1 MELPYILL
9 KYWVLS
15 CYVIII
21 LTVSVDNGI
30 TVFLCYSYIHL
41 ATYFNSN
48 VQLLCLL
55 VRKDIK
61 IWRGLLVESAW
72 YWFENS
78 SQLKRNINSEN
89 IHLLPSVSP
98 SIRVF
103 SNESALCIR
112 WTKYWSFSFSIRPSN
127 EYSGLISLK
136 INWFDLL
143 VVQGIFR
150 SLIQHH
156 SLRASIFQFSAF
168 MVHLSHPYMT
178 TGKKLWLYRPLPFI
192 YGGDTGYMYR
202 RVVCNFLGRVNKDLR
217 KNIVSKWL

>member
-1 MELPYILL
+1 MANKAVYGL
-9 KYWVLS
+9 KVQLAPHRQFPKLHMS
-15 CYVIII
+15 QQSSPNI

-89 IHLLPSVSP
+89 IHTNIFSTYLIYLYYIHFCKVIRGDRLLYFYLTFY
-98 SIRVF
+98 SI
-103 SNESALCIR
+103 
-112 WTKYWSFSFSIRPSN
+112 
-127 EYSGLISLK
+127 IS
-136 INWFDLL
+136 
-143 VVQGIFR
+143 
-150 SLIQHH
+150 SLIC
-156 SLRASIFQFSAF
+156 SISIN
-168 MVHLSHPYMT
+168 MVN
-178 TGKKLWLYRPLPFI
+178 G
-192 YGGDTGYMYR
+192 
-202 RVVCNFLGRVNKDLR
+202 
-217 KNIVSKWL
+217 

>member
-21 LTVSVDNGI
+21 LTISVDNGI

-41 ATYFNSN
+41 ATHFNSN

-89 IHLLPSVSP
+89 IHTN
-98 SIRVF
+98 I
-103 SNESALCIR
+103 
-112 WTKYWSFSFSIRPSN
+112 FSIYLIFLYYNHFCKVIRGDRLLYFYLTF
-127 EYSGLISLK
+127 YSIIS
-136 INWFDLL
+136 
-143 VVQGIFR
+143 
-150 SLIQHH
+150 SLIC
-156 SLRASIFQFSAF
+156 SISIN
-168 MVHLSHPYMT
+168 MVN
-178 TGKKLWLYRPLPFI
+178 G
-192 YGGDTGYMYR
+192 
-202 RVVCNFLGRVNKDLR
+202 
-217 KNIVSKWL
+217 